1 MIYEAYRSMTSNQLS
16 YLHHRDLDYPE
27 HMHYSF
33 EIHLVTEGVMRCTV
47 SGTEY
52 LLHPGEAVL
61 ILPNEPHEYMH
72 PGPTAGVTVVF
83 SVDYVADFTNAT
95 RGSRL
100 KTSLF
105 HPDPALLS
113 DDLTEVNRFL
123 QVGRLNMLCGSALAE
138 CGLEEAERRN
148 ETLMLKII
156 EYVAAHYQE
165 EMSLHEMARA
175 LGYQYNYL
183 SGFINSSFAC
193 SYSDIVGNYRVM
205 NAMPLMQNGTRSIT
219 AVSAQCGFSS
229 VRSFNRAF
237 RSVFGIS
244 PREYIEQRRGS

>member
-138 CGLEEAERRN
+138 CG
-148 ETLMLKII
+148 
-156 EYVAAHYQE
+156 
-165 EMSLHEMARA
+165 
-175 LGYQYNYL
+175 
-183 SGFINSSFAC
+183 
-193 SYSDIVGNYRVM
+193 
-205 NAMPLMQNGTRSIT
+205 
-219 AVSAQCGFSS
+219 
-229 VRSFNRAF
+229 
-237 RSVFGIS
+237 
-244 PREYIEQRRGS
+244 